1 MRKAR
6 SHQPARG
13 ADVTKELKMGAA
25 VGVVASV
32 VLGGGAGGAM
42 GGMMGGGLLGNII
55 SGILGGG
62 GASGGAGGIG
72 KAMEG
77 FAPANVL
84 NATANLMNSILGN
97 SGKEAVSTLHKE
109 DGMPKFVRDAVHK
122 AIDEAMDKC
131 KKDVSPECQRRLDE
145 TTKDDSLA
153 EIKKLT
159 DQLLDKIRDI
169 VGKNQNEATQ
179 DATSTGESDKGEG
192 GKRGKVSAKSWFAA
206 IAEAMGKVYGA
217 KTQEVVKLSGEVS
230 NVAKEQEKLAKESKN
245 IKADDKDGAKQA
257 EEAKNELA
265 AKMTQKQTELQGAA
279 QEMKLISET
288 VSTLLKSVGEALAG
302 MARKQ

>member
-1 MRKAR
+1 
-6 SHQPARG
+6 
-13 ADVTKELKMGAA
+13 MGAA

-77 FAPANVL
+77 FSPANVL
-84 NATANLMNSILGN
+84 NATANLMNSIMGN
-97 SGKEAVSTLHKE
+97 SGKEAMNTLHKE
-109 DGMPKFVRDAVHK
+109 DGMPKFVRDAVNK
-122 AIDEAMDKC
+122 AIDEAMNKA
-131 KKDVSPECQRRLDE
+131 KKDVDPECQCKLDD

-179 DATSTGESDKGEG
+179 EATSTGESGKGESGKGEG
-192 GKRGKVSAKSWFAA
+192 GKGGKVSAKSWFAA

-217 KTQEVVKLSGEVS
+217 KTQEVVRLSGEVS
-230 NVAKEQEKLAKESKN
+230 NVAKEQEQLAKESKN
-245 IKADDKDGAKQA
+245 IKADDKDGTKKA

-288 VSTLLKSVGEALAG
+288 VSTLLKSVGEALSG